1 MTPAVE
7 AARKAGVGYRLHEY
21 EHDPAT
27 SNFGMEAAE
36 KLELDPAQVFKTLL
50 VSLNG
55 DSKKLAVAVV
65 PVNALLDLKAMA
77 RACKAKK
84 AAMADPAVAERMTGY
99 LVGGISPLG
108 QKRRLPTVI
117 DLQAR
122 DYPTIYVSAGR
133 RGMDIEIAAGDL
145 ASMLGAGFAALARD

>member
-1 MTPAVE
+1 MTPAVD

-36 KLELDPAQVFKTLL
+36 KLGLDPAQVFKTLL

-55 DSKKLAVAVV
+55 DSKQLAVAVV

-84 AAMADPAVAERMTGY
+84 VAMADPTVAERVTGY
-99 LVGGISPLG
+99 IVGGISPLG

-145 ASMLGAGFAALARD
+145 ARMLGAGFASLARD